1 VERTAESLLRFVVEL
16 DAAGTKL
23 TPNAETLQPI
33 QSVVWPNQGLSQRI
47 GGRFAKLWFLYRED
61 NRAVMLSDS
70 GDIEF
75 YDLESDPRM
84 RNNLGAKPPTP
95 FDHDLQQRARS
106 ALRAVQIEANS
117 EAPIELDHEM
127 RRRLQTLGYGS

>member
-1 VERTAESLLRFVVEL
+1 VAFSDPSAER
-16 DAAGTKL
+16 
-23 TPNAETLQPI
+23 LQPI
-33 QSVVWPNQGLSQRI
+33 HSVVWPNQGLSERI

-84 RNNLGAKPPTP
+84 RNNLGARPTTQ
-95 FDHDLQQRARS
+95 FDSDLMRRARS
-106 ALRAVQIEANS
+106 ALRAVHSEANPD
-117 EAPIELDHEM
+117 APMELDHEM
-127 RRRLQTLGYGS
+127 RRRLQSLGYGS